1 MNKYLS
7 LLFVAIVFCSGCDK
21 YDDSAVRS
29 DIEGLESRVTALEQ
43 QCRLMNGNISALQ
56 ALVSAVQGR
65 DCVVSVSDLS
75 DGTGYSITFASGRT
89 VTLRNGK
96 DGKDGTD
103 GKDGADGKDGND
115 GKDGTDGKDGH
126 TPTVSVRLDSDGVYY
141 WTIDGE
147 WLLDGSGKKIRAQ
160 GADGKDGENGK
171 DGSNGT
177 DGTNGVTPQLKIE
190 DGWWF
195 VSYDEGKNWT
205 KLYKATGEDG
215 DSFFSSVTDNGETVT
230 VKLKDGTTFDI
241 PKAKGELGIRFSESE
256 DIGVSAGETKVV
268 EYTIVNGSTETLVK
282 VFGQNGWSAKV
293 QKTDAS
299 KGTIIVTAPSPM
311 VEGEVV
317 VLVYEGDS
325 KTVVRFLNFVKGA
338 ISAPKEAYSFS
349 GKEGTYEVNL
359 DTNVDYD
366 VNIPAEASSW
376 LSYDGLQTKAMRQDR
391 LGFHVAQN
399 FGPDPRAAVV
409 TITDK
414 AKENTVKISITQK
427 VWDAID
433 IPDANFKA
441 ALVAKFDKDGDGEIS
456 REEADAVE
464 AISVMNKGIK
474 SVDGIQNFKNLC
486 HLDCSFNELSS
497 IDLSHNPNLDL
508 LSIAHNSFSSIDLSA
523 VSLDTFICFGNN
535 LRTID
540 LSVQTKLR
548 SISCGSNPLVTL
560 DLSNCYKN
568 IHSIDAL
575 GCKNLTEI
583 YIRKDQAIKYKEI
596 PSNTIIKY
604 LTPDGTVS
612 LLQRHTVGHGIK
624 FIIMGDGFLRG
635 SLAAESGAKSKFDIW
650 ADHAMEAIFAEEPY
664 KTFRNRFDVYSVA
677 VESTS
682 ETFNGGTA
690 LGCTF
695 GSLTYVYGDDEKV
708 FGYARKV
715 QAIDLTQ
722 SVVIVI
728 LNSTRYAG
736 TCRYWMD
743 GKAIA
748 YVPTTDN
755 DAEEFS
761 RIMLHEAGGH
771 GFAKL
776 SDEYSYSGTGT
787 ITSNKVS
794 SHIWWYDAIEAGANV
809 DVTNDGSKIHW
820 SHFLSD
826 YRYSGQIGIYEGA
839 LMYQY
844 GVYRP
849 TENSLMR
856 NHHYGGFNA
865 PSREAIYKR
874 IMRLSEGDTWEYDYE
889 TFVAYDAVNRSN
901 TSQTHRR
908 EELRDFDE
916 RTFIPLAPPVFV
928 DGPAPAAKQ

>member
-1 MNKYLS
+1 MKKYVS
-7 LLFVAIVFCSGCDK
+7 LLFVVAVICFGCDK

-29 DIEGLESRVTALEQ
+29 DIDDLQSRVTALEQ
-43 QCRLMNGNISALQ
+43 QCQMLNRNISALQ
-56 ALVSAVQGR
+56 ALVAAVQGR

-89 VTLRNGK
+89 ITLRNGK
-96 DGKDGTD
+96 DGKNGKNGSDGI
-103 GKDGADGKDGND
+103 
-115 GKDGTDGKDGH
+115 DGKDGH
-126 TPTVSVRLDSDGVYY
+126 IPVVSVRLDSDGVYY
-141 WTIDGE
+141 WTIDGN

-160 GADGKDGENGK
+160 GDDGIVPKM
-171 DGSNGT
+171 
-177 DGTNGVTPQLKIE
+177 KIE

-195 VSYDEGKNWT
+195 VSYDEGKNWR
-205 KLYKATGEDG
+205 KLSKATGEDG

-256 DIGVSAGETKVV
+256 DIGISAGETKAI
-268 EYTIVNGSTETLVK
+268 EYTIVNGSAGTLVK
-282 VFGQNGWSAKV
+282 VFGQNGWNARV
-293 QKTDAS
+293 QKKDAS
-299 KGTIIVTAPSPM
+299 QGSIIVTAPSPL

-325 KTVVRFLNFVKGA
+325 KTVVRFLNFVKGT

-376 LSYDGLQTKAMRQDR
+376 LSYDGVQTKAMRQDR

-399 FGPDPRAAVV
+399 FGPDPRTAVV

-441 ALVAKFDKDGDGEIS
+441 ALVEKFDKDGDGEIGKD
-456 REEADAVE
+456 EALAVKDV
-464 AISVMNKGIK
+464 SVSGKGIK
-474 SVDGIQNFKNLC
+474 SMDGIQYFENLQD
-486 HLDCSFNELSS
+486 LDCSFNEL
-497 IDLSHNPNLDL
+497 
-508 LSIAHNSFSSIDLSA
+508 
-523 VSLDTFICFGNN
+523 T
-535 LRTID
+535 TID
-540 LSVQTKLR
+540 LSENPKLTVLSVAHNSLSQIDLGKVSLNILICFENKLSDLDLSFQTNLQ
-548 SISCGSNPLVTL
+548 SISCGGNPNLKTL
-560 DLSNCYKN
+560 DLSRCHPTIN
-568 IHSIDAL
+568 SIVATGCNAL
-575 GCKNLTEI
+575 STI
-583 YIRKDQAIKYKEI
+583 YLRRDQTLRFKEI
-596 PSNTIIKY
+596 PSGTKIKC

-612 LLQRHTVGHGIK
+612 LLRQHTVGRGIK
-624 FIIMGDGFLRG
+624 FVIMGDGYLRN
-635 SLAAESGAKSKFDIW
+635 SLAAEYGGKSTFDTW
-650 ADHAMEAIFAEEPY
+650 ADRAMEAIFAEEPY

-677 VESTS
+677 VESTT

-695 GSLTYVYGDDEKV
+695 GSGTRINGNNEKV
-708 FGYARKV
+708 FEYAGKV
-715 QAIDLTQ
+715 QGVDLTQ

-736 TCRYWMD
+736 TCWYWAD
-743 GKAIA
+743 HKAIA
-748 YVPTTDN
+748 YIPTTYN
-755 DAEEFS
+755 DVKEFS
-761 RIMLHEAGGH
+761 QTMRHEAGGH

-776 SDEYSYSGTGT
+776 ADEYSYSGT
-787 ITSNKVS
+787 IPS
-794 SHIWWYDAIEAGANV
+794 SEISSYQWWYNAIGHGANV
-809 DVTNDGSKIHW
+809 DVTNDPVKIHW

-826 YRYSGQIGIYEGA
+826 SRYTGQVGVYQGA
-839 LMYQY
+839 LTYQY
-844 GVYRP
+844 GAYRP
-849 TENSLMR
+849 TDESIMR
-856 NHHYGGFNA
+856 HNIGGYNA

-874 IMRLSEGDTWEYDYE
+874 IMKLSEGDSWEYDYD

-901 TSQTHRR
+901 TSQAYYR

-916 RTFIPLAPPVFV
+916 RTFIPLAPPVLV
-928 DGPAPAAKQ
+928 DGPMPLLGNK

>member
-1 MNKYLS
+1 MKKYVS
-7 LLFVAIVFCSGCDK
+7 LLFVVAVICFGCDK

-29 DIEGLESRVTALEQ
+29 DIDDLQSRVTALEQ
-43 QCRLMNGNISALQ
+43 QCQMLNRNISALQ
-56 ALVSAVQGR
+56 ALVAAVQGR
-65 DCVVSVSDLS
+65 DCVVSVTDLS

-89 VTLRNGK
+89 ITLRN
-96 DGKDGTD
+96 GKDGTD
-103 GKDGADGKDGND
+103 GKDGADGKDG
-115 GKDGTDGKDGH
+115 H
-126 TPTVSVRLDSDGVYY
+126 IPVVSVRLDSDGVYY
-141 WTIDGE
+141 WTIDGN

-160 GADGKDGENGK
+160 GDDGIVPK
-171 DGSNGT
+171 
-177 DGTNGVTPQLKIE
+177 LKIE

-195 VSYDEGKNWT
+195 VSYDEGKNWA
-205 KLYKATGEDG
+205 KLSKATGEDG

-256 DIGVSAGETKVV
+256 DIGIGAGETKAI
-268 EYTIVNGSTETLVK
+268 EYTIVNGSAGTLVK
-282 VFGQNGWSAKV
+282 VFGQNGWNARV
-293 QKTDAS
+293 QKKGAS
-299 KGTIIVTAPSPM
+299 QGSIIVTAPSPL

-325 KTVVRFLNFVKGA
+325 KTVVRFLNFVKGT

-376 LSYDGLQTKAMRQDR
+376 LSYDGVQTKAMRQDR

-399 FGPDPRAAVV
+399 FGPDPRTAVV

-433 IPDANFKA
+433 IPDVNFKA
-441 ALVAKFDKDGDGEIS
+441 ALVEKFDKDGDGEIS
-456 REEADAVE
+456 REEASDVKQ
-464 AISVMNKGIK
+464 ISVMNKKIK
-474 SVDGIQNFKNLC
+474 SVEGIHNFENMTFF
-486 HLDCSFNELSS
+486 DCSYNELSS
-497 IDLSHNPNLDL
+497 IDLSHNPKLTM
-508 LSIAHNSFSSIDLSA
+508 LSVAHNLISKIDLSM
-523 VSLDTFICFGNN
+523 VSLNMLTCFENN
-535 LRTID
+535 LSAID
-540 LSVQTKLR
+540 LSNQTNLTML
-548 SISCGSNPLVTL
+548 SCGINPLKTL
-560 DLSNCYKN
+560 DLSKCAQN
-568 IHSIDAL
+568 IEWIIAE
-575 GCKNLTEI
+575 GCTSLTEI
-583 YIRKDQAIKYKEI
+583 YIRKGQIIKSKQI

-612 LLQRHTVGHGIK
+612 LLQQHTVGRGIK
-624 FIIMGDGFLRG
+624 FVIMGDGYLRN
-635 SLAAESGAKSKFDIW
+635 SLAAEYGGKSTFDTW
-650 ADHAMEAIFAEEPY
+650 ADRAMEAIFAEEPY

-677 VESTS
+677 VESTT

-695 GSLTYVYGDDEKV
+695 GSGTRINGNNEKV
-708 FGYARKV
+708 FEYAGKV
-715 QAIDLTQ
+715 QGVDLTQ

-736 TCRYWMD
+736 TCWYWAD
-743 GKAIA
+743 HKAIA
-748 YVPTTDN
+748 YIPTTYN
-755 DAEEFS
+755 DVKEFS
-761 RIMLHEAGGH
+761 QTMRHEAGGH

-776 SDEYSYSGTGT
+776 ADEYSYSGT
-787 ITSNKVS
+787 IPS
-794 SHIWWYDAIEAGANV
+794 SEISSYQWWYNAIGHGANV
-809 DVTNDGSKIHW
+809 DVTNDPVKIHW

-826 YRYSGQIGIYEGA
+826 SRYTGQVGIYQGA
-839 LMYQY
+839 LTYQY
-844 GVYRP
+844 GAYRP
-849 TENSLMR
+849 TDESIMR
-856 NHHYGGFNA
+856 HNIGGYNA

-874 IMRLSEGDTWEYDYE
+874 IMRLSEGDGWEYDYE

-901 TSQTHRR
+901 ASQTYYR

-916 RTFIPLAPPVFV
+916 RTFIPLAPPVLV
-928 DGPAPAAKQ
+928 DGPMPLLGNK

>member
-1 MNKYLS
+1 MKKYVS
-7 LLFVAIVFCSGCDK
+7 LLFVVAVICFGCDK

-29 DIEGLESRVTALEQ
+29 DIDDLQSRVTALEQ
-43 QCRLMNGNISALQ
+43 QCQMLNRNISALQ
-56 ALVSAVQGR
+56 ALVAAVQGR
-65 DCVVSVSDLS
+65 DCVVSVTDLS

-89 VTLRNGK
+89 ITLRN
-96 DGKDGTD
+96 GKDGTD
-103 GKDGADGKDGND
+103 GKDGADGKDG
-115 GKDGTDGKDGH
+115 H
-126 TPTVSVRLDSDGVYY
+126 IPVVSVRLDSDGVYY
-141 WTIDGE
+141 WTIDGN

-160 GADGKDGENGK
+160 GDDGIVPK
-171 DGSNGT
+171 
-177 DGTNGVTPQLKIE
+177 LKIE

-195 VSYDEGKNWT
+195 VSYDEGKNWA
-205 KLYKATGEDG
+205 KLSKATGEDG

-256 DIGVSAGETKVV
+256 DIGIGAGETKAI
-268 EYTIVNGSTETLVK
+268 EYTIVNGSAGTLVK
-282 VFGQNGWSAKV
+282 VFGQNGWNARV
-293 QKTDAS
+293 QKKGAS
-299 KGTIIVTAPSPM
+299 QGSIIVTAPSPL

-325 KTVVRFLNFVKGA
+325 KTVVRFLNFVKGT

-376 LSYDGLQTKAMRQDR
+376 LSYDGVQTKAMRQDR

-399 FGPDPRAAVV
+399 FGPDPRTAVV

-433 IPDANFKA
+433 IPDVNFKA
-441 ALVAKFDKDGDGEIS
+441 ALVEKFDKDGDGEIS
-456 REEADAVE
+456 REEASDVKQ
-464 AISVMNKGIK
+464 ISVMNKKIK
-474 SVDGIQNFKNLC
+474 SVEGIHNFENMTFF
-486 HLDCSFNELSS
+486 DCSYNELSS
-497 IDLSHNPNLDL
+497 IDLSHNPKLTM
-508 LSIAHNSFSSIDLSA
+508 LSVAHNLISKIDLSM
-523 VSLDTFICFGNN
+523 VSLNMLTCFENN
-535 LRTID
+535 LSAID
-540 LSVQTKLR
+540 LSNQTNLTML
-548 SISCGSNPLVTL
+548 SCGINPLKTL
-560 DLSNCYKN
+560 DLSKCAQN
-568 IHSIDAL
+568 IEWIIAE
-575 GCKNLTEI
+575 GCTSLTEI
-583 YIRKDQAIKYKEI
+583 YIRKGQIIKSKQI

-612 LLQRHTVGHGIK
+612 LLQQHTVGRGIK
-624 FIIMGDGFLRG
+624 FVIMGDGYLRN
-635 SLAAESGAKSKFDIW
+635 SLAAEYGGKSTFDTW
-650 ADHAMEAIFAEEPY
+650 ADRAMEAIFAEEPY

-677 VESTS
+677 VESTT

-695 GSLTYVYGDDEKV
+695 GSGTRINGNNEKV
-708 FGYARKV
+708 FEYAGKV
-715 QAIDLTQ
+715 QGVDLTQ

-736 TCRYWMD
+736 TCWYWAD
-743 GKAIA
+743 HKAIA
-748 YVPTTDN
+748 YIPTTYN
-755 DAEEFS
+755 DVKEFS
-761 RIMLHEAGGH
+761 QTMRHEAGGH

-776 SDEYSYSGTGT
+776 ADEYSYSGT
-787 ITSNKVS
+787 IPS
-794 SHIWWYDAIEAGANV
+794 SEISSYQWWYNAIGHGANV
-809 DVTNDGSKIHW
+809 DVTNDPVKIHW

-826 YRYSGQIGIYEGA
+826 SRYTGQVGIYQGA
-839 LMYQY
+839 LTYQY
-844 GVYRP
+844 GAYRP
-849 TENSLMR
+849 TDESIMR
-856 NHHYGGFNA
+856 HNIGGYNA

-874 IMRLSEGDTWEYDYE
+874 IMRLSEGDGWEYDYE

-901 TSQTHRR
+901 TSQAYYR

-916 RTFIPLAPPVFV
+916 RTFIPLAPPVLV
-928 DGPAPAAKQ
+928 DGPMPLLGNK

>member
-1 MNKYLS
+1 MRKITTIFFALLLLS
-7 LLFVAIVFCSGCDK
+7 SCGK

-29 DIEGLESRVTALEQ
+29 DIEGLQSRVTALEQ

-56 ALVSAVQGR
+56 ALVAAVQGR

-89 VTLRNGK
+89 ITLRNGK
-96 DGKDGTD
+96 DGKDGS
-103 GKDGADGKDGND
+103 DGADGKDG
-115 GKDGTDGKDGH
+115 H
-126 TPTVSVRLDSDGVYY
+126 TPVVSVRLDSDGVYY

-160 GADGKDGENGK
+160 GADGKDGTDGK
-171 DGSNGT
+171 DGSDGT
-177 DGTNGVTPQLKIE
+177 DGTNGVTPKLKIE

-195 VSYDEGKNWT
+195 VSYDEGKYWT

-215 DSFFSSVTDNGETVT
+215 DVFFSSVTDNGETVT

-256 DIGVSAGETKVV
+256 DIGVSAGETKVI

-282 VFGQNGWSAKV
+282 VFGQNGWNAKV

-299 KGTIIVTAPSPM
+299 KGTIIVTAPSPL

-325 KTVVRFLNFVKGA
+325 KTVVRFLNFVKGT

-399 FGPDPRAAVV
+399 FGPDPRTAVV

-456 REEADAVE
+456 REEAKEVE
-464 AISVMNKGIK
+464 QISVSNKKIK
-474 SVDGIQNFKNLC
+474 SVEGIHNFENLKT
-486 HLDCSFNELSS
+486 LDCSYNELSVIDLSRNSRLFILSVAHNSISRLDLSKVSLNSLICFDNNMTS
-497 IDLSHNPNLDL
+497 IDLSN
-508 LSIAHNSFSSIDLSA
+508 
-523 VSLDTFICFGNN
+523 
-535 LRTID
+535 
-540 LSVQTKLR
+540 QTGLQL
-548 SISCGSNPLVTL
+548 ISCGNNPLKTL
-560 DLSNCYKN
+560 DISKCAQTFECLLAERC
-568 IHSIDAL
+568 I
-575 GCKNLTEI
+575 NLTEI
-583 YIRKDQAIKYKEI
+583 YIRKGQTIKSKDI

-604 LTPDGTVS
+604 LTPDGTVT
-612 LLQRHTVGHGIK
+612 LLQQHTVGRGIK
-624 FIIMGDGFLRG
+624 FVIMGDGYLSSGLAYGNG
-635 SLAAESGAKSKFDIW
+635 SKSKFDTW
-650 ADHAMEAIFAEEPY
+650 ADRAMEAIFAEEPY

-677 VESTS
+677 VESTT

-695 GSLTYVYGDDEKV
+695 GSGTWINGNSEKV
-708 FGYARKV
+708 FEYARKV
-715 QAIDLTQ
+715 QGVDLTK

-736 TCRYWMD
+736 TCWYWAD
-743 GKAIA
+743 HKAIA
-748 YVPTTDN
+748 YIPTTYN
-755 DAEEFS
+755 DVKEFS
-761 RIMLHEAGGH
+761 QTMRHEAGGH

-776 SDEYSYSGTGT
+776 ADEYYYSGT
-787 ITSNKVS
+787 IPS
-794 SHIWWYDAIEAGANV
+794 SEISSYQWWYNAIGHGSNV
-809 DVTNDGSKIHW
+809 DVTNDPAKIHW

-826 YRYSGQIGIYEGA
+826 SRYSGQVGVYQGA
-839 LMYQY
+839 LTYQY
-844 GVYRP
+844 GAYRP
-849 TENSLMR
+849 TDQSIMR
-856 NHHYGGFNA
+856 HNIGGYNA

-874 IMRLSEGDTWEYDYE
+874 IMQLSEDSGWEYDYE
-889 TFVAYDAVNRSN
+889 TFVAYDAVNRL
-901 TSQTHRR
+901 TASQTYYR

-928 DGPAPAAKQ
+928 DGPAPAAHQ

>member
-1 MNKYLS
+1 MRRKITSIIITLS
-7 LLFVAIVFCSGCDK
+7 VLFFACDK
-21 YDDSAVRS
+21 YDDSKVRS
-29 DIEGLESRVTALEQ
+29 DIERLQSRMEALEN
-43 QCRLMNGNISALQ
+43 QCQMLNRNISALQ

-65 DCVVSVSDLS
+65 DCVVSVADLS

-89 VTLRNGK
+89 ITLRNGK
-96 DGKDGTD
+96 DGKNGKDGSDGTD
-103 GKDGADGKDGND
+103 GKDG
-115 GKDGTDGKDGH
+115 KDGH
-126 TPTVSVRLDSDGVYY
+126 TPVVSVRLDSDGVYY
-141 WTIDGE
+141 WTIDGK

-160 GADGKDGENGK
+160 GKDGA
-171 DGSNGT
+171 DGT
-177 DGTNGVTPQLKIE
+177 DGITPQLKIE
-190 DGWWF
+190 DSWWF

-215 DSFFSSVTDNGETVT
+215 DAFFSSVTDNGETVT

-256 DIGVSAGETKVV
+256 DIGVSAGETKVI
-268 EYTIVNGSTETLVK
+268 EYTIVNGSAETLVK
-282 VFGQNGWSAKV
+282 VFGQNGWNAKV

-299 KGTIIVTAPSPM
+299 RGTIVVTAPSPL

-325 KTVVRFLNFVKGA
+325 KTVVRFLNFVKGT

-376 LSYDGLQTKAMRQDR
+376 LSYDGLQTKAMRHDR

-399 FGPDPRAAVV
+399 FGPDPRTAVV
-409 TITDK
+409 TITAK

-441 ALVAKFDKDGDGEIS
+441 ALVEKFDKDGDGEIGKD
-456 REEADAVE
+456 EALAVKDV
-464 AISVMNKGIK
+464 SVSGKGIK
-474 SVDGIQNFKNLC
+474 SMDGIQYFENLQD
-486 HLDCSFNELSS
+486 LDCSFNEL
-497 IDLSHNPNLDL
+497 
-508 LSIAHNSFSSIDLSA
+508 
-523 VSLDTFICFGNN
+523 T
-535 LRTID
+535 TID
-540 LSVQTKLR
+540 LSENPKLTVLSVAHNSLSQIDLGKVSLNILICFENKLSDLDLSFQTNLQ
-548 SISCGSNPLVTL
+548 SISCGGNPNLKTL
-560 DLSNCYKN
+560 DLSRCHPTIN
-568 IHSIDAL
+568 SIVATGCNAL
-575 GCKNLTEI
+575 STI
-583 YIRKDQAIKYKEI
+583 YLRRDQTLRFKEI
-596 PSNTIIKY
+596 PSGTKIKC

-612 LLQRHTVGHGIK
+612 LLQQHTVGRGIK
-624 FIIMGDGFLRG
+624 FVIMGDGYLRN
-635 SLAAESGAKSKFDIW
+635 SLAAEYGGKSTFDTW
-650 ADHAMEAIFAEEPY
+650 ADRAMEAIFAEEPY

-677 VESTS
+677 VESTT

-695 GSLTYVYGDDEKV
+695 GSGTRINGNNEKV
-708 FGYARKV
+708 FEYAGKV
-715 QAIDLTQ
+715 QGVDLTQ

-736 TCRYWMD
+736 TCWYWAD
-743 GKAIA
+743 HKAIA
-748 YVPTTDN
+748 YIPTTYN
-755 DAEEFS
+755 DVKEFS
-761 RIMLHEAGGH
+761 QTMRHEAGGH

-776 SDEYSYSGTGT
+776 ADEYSYSGT
-787 ITSNKVS
+787 IPS
-794 SHIWWYDAIEAGANV
+794 SEISSYQWWYNAIGHGANV
-809 DVTNDGSKIHW
+809 DVTNDPVKIHW

-826 YRYSGQIGIYEGA
+826 SRYTGQVGVYQGA
-839 LMYQY
+839 LTYQY
-844 GVYRP
+844 GAYRP
-849 TENSLMR
+849 TDESIMR
-856 NHHYGGFNA
+856 HNIGGYNA

-874 IMRLSEGDTWEYDYE
+874 IMKLSEGDSWEYDYD

-901 TSQTHRR
+901 TSQAYYR

-916 RTFIPLAPPVFV
+916 RTFIPLAPPVLV
-928 DGPAPAAKQ
+928 DGKHSRKYVRR

>member
-1 MNKYLS
+1 MIKFS
-7 LLFVAIVFCSGCDK
+7 
-21 YDDSAVRS
+21 
-29 DIEGLESRVTALEQ
+29 
-43 QCRLMNGNISALQ
+43 
-56 ALVSAVQGR
+56 
-65 DCVVSVSDLS
+65 
-75 DGTGYSITFASGRT
+75 SGRT
-89 VTLRNGK
+89 ITLRNGS
-96 DGKDGTD
+96 DGQ
-103 GKDGADGKDGND
+103 
-115 GKDGTDGKDGH
+115 
-126 TPTVSVRLDSDGVYY
+126 TPNVGVRQDSDGVYY

-160 GADGKDGENGK
+160 GDDGIVPKM
-171 DGSNGT
+171 
-177 DGTNGVTPQLKIE
+177 KIE

-205 KLYKATGEDG
+205 KLSKATGEDG

-241 PKAKGELGIRFSESE
+241 PKVKGELGIRFSESE
-256 DIGVSAGETKVV
+256 DIGVSAGETKTI
-268 EYTIVNGSTETLVK
+268 EYTIVNGSSGTLVK
-282 VFGQNGWSAKV
+282 VFGQNGWNAKV

-299 KGTIIVTAPSPM
+299 RGTIVVTAPSPL

-325 KTVVRFLNFVKGA
+325 KTVVRFLNFVKGT

-399 FGPDPRAAVV
+399 FGPDPRMAIV

-456 REEADAVE
+456 REEASDVKQ
-464 AISVMNKGIK
+464 ISVMNKKIK
-474 SVDGIQNFKNLC
+474 SVEGIHNFENMTFF
-486 HLDCSFNELSS
+486 DCSYNELSS
-497 IDLSHNPNLDL
+497 IDLSHNPKLTM
-508 LSIAHNSFSSIDLSA
+508 LSVAHNLISKIDLSM
-523 VSLDTFICFGNN
+523 VSLNMLTCFENN
-535 LRTID
+535 LSAID
-540 LSVQTKLR
+540 LSNQTNLTML
-548 SISCGSNPLVTL
+548 SCGINPLKTL
-560 DLSNCYKN
+560 DLSKCAQN
-568 IHSIDAL
+568 IEWIIAE
-575 GCKNLTEI
+575 GCTSLTEI
-583 YIRKDQAIKYKEI
+583 YIRKGQTIKSKQI

-604 LTPDGTVS
+604 LTPDGTVT
-612 LLQRHTVGHGIK
+612 LLQQHTVGRGIK
-624 FIIMGDGFLRG
+624 FVIMGDGYLSG
-635 SLAAESGAKSKFDIW
+635 GLAYGNGTKSKFDTW
-650 ADHAMEAIFAEEPY
+650 ADRAMEAIFAEEPY

-677 VESTS
+677 VESTT

-695 GSLTYVYGDDEKV
+695 GSGTWINGNSEKV
-708 FGYARKV
+708 FEYARKV
-715 QAIDLTQ
+715 QGVDLTK

-736 TCRYWMD
+736 TCWYWAD
-743 GKAIA
+743 HKAIA
-748 YVPTTDN
+748 YIPTTYN
-755 DAEEFS
+755 DVKEFS
-761 RIMLHEAGGH
+761 QTMRHEAGGH

-776 SDEYSYSGTGT
+776 ADEYSYSGT
-787 ITSNKVS
+787 IPS
-794 SHIWWYDAIEAGANV
+794 SEISSYQWWYNAIGHGANV
-809 DVTNDGSKIHW
+809 DVTNDPVKIHW

-826 YRYSGQIGIYEGA
+826 SRYTGQVGVYQGA
-839 LMYQY
+839 LTYQY
-844 GVYRP
+844 GAYRP
-849 TENSLMR
+849 TDESIMR
-856 NHHYGGFNA
+856 HNIGGYNA

-874 IMRLSEGDTWEYDYE
+874 IMRLSEGDSWEYDYE

-901 TSQTHRR
+901 TSQAYYR

-916 RTFIPLAPPVFV
+916 RTFIPLAPPVLV
-928 DGPAPAAKQ
+928 DGPMPLLGNK